1 MASWS
6 EFASDE
12 PRLAD
17 AIRALIQQYGPGL
30 GYLATVRADGGPR
43 VHPVS
48 PVITDDGLFC
58 FIVDSPK
65 RRDLERDGRYAL
77 HSFPPEESD
86 DEAYVAGRARPVTDP
101 ARVARLA
108 EHLHAAPHVDWRLF
122 EFTVDVAM
130 LARHGGGGAIPLAGG
145 HPDQP
150 AVQVWLDPAGG
161 NSSGVAARVGGVVGG
176 PAGGGPD
183 GDDHRLGAVSV
194 TRRVGRHAAPEEAA
208 ATAA

>member
-6 EFASDE
+6 EFAADE

-17 AIRALIQQYGPGL
+17 AISSLMQQYGPGL

-48 PVITDDGLFC
+48 PVITEEGLFC
-58 FIVDSPK
+58 FVIDSPK

-77 HSFPPEESD
+77 HSFPPENSD
-86 DEAYVAGRARPVTDP
+86 DEAYVAGRARRVTNA

-108 EHLHAAPHVDWRLF
+108 MASRAAPQVDWRLF

-130 LARHGGGGAIPLAGG
+130 VTRHGVGGTAPVATGSGRS
-145 HPDQP
+145 P
-150 AVQVWLDPAGG
+150 AVQVWFDPAGA
-161 NSSGVAARVGGVVGG
+161 SAPGVGRQAAGTPRGRRGRRHGGAGPTGGAGTDEGSLRYAAR
-176 PAGGGPD
+176 
-183 GDDHRLGAVSV
+183 
-194 TRRVGRHAAPEEAA
+194 
-208 ATAA
+208 

>member
-6 EFASDE
+6 EFAADE

-17 AIRALIQQYGPGL
+17 AIRALIQQYGPGF

-48 PVITDDGLFC
+48 PVITDEGLFC

-130 LARHGGGGAIPLAGG
+130 LARHGGGGATPFAGG
-145 HPDQP
+145 RTDRP
-150 AVQVWLDPAGG
+150 AVQVWLDPVGSDATGL
-161 NSSGVAARVGGVVGG
+161 SARVGGVAPG
-176 PAGGGPD
+176 PAEVGSGS
-183 GDDHRLGAVSV
+183 DHRPET
-194 TRRVGRHAAPEEAA
+194 TRLIRRGRHAAPEEVP

>member
-17 AIRALIQQYGPGL
+17 AIRVLIQQYGPGL

-48 PVITDDGLFC
+48 PVITDEGMFC
-58 FIVDSPK
+58 FVVDSPK

-77 HSFPPEESD
+77 HSFPPEDSD
-86 DEAYVAGRARPVTDP
+86 DEAYVAGRARPVTDQ
-101 ARVARLA
+101 ARVDRLA
-108 EHLHAAPHVDWRLF
+108 GNLRAAPQVDWRLF

-130 LARHGGGGAIPLAGG
+130 LSRHGSNGATPLAG
-145 HPDQP
+145 DRSERP
-150 AVQVWLDPAGG
+150 AVQVWLDPAGATTG
-161 NSSGVAARVGGVVGG
+161 AGPKRRAYRHRAVVEEPV
-176 PAGGGPD
+176 PA
-183 GDDHRLGAVSV
+183 S
-194 TRRVGRHAAPEEAA
+194 
-208 ATAA
+208 